1 MFKSL
6 GMLWVGLSVFFMA
19 FEQFAKGLLS
29 LCTAGAEMA
38 GEFEDEARRERLAK
52 RKENELL
59 ELQATAVVVPTI
71 ATTKA
76 KAA

>member
-6 GMLWVGLSVFFMA
+6 GMLWVGMSVFFMA

-52 RKENELL
+52 RRENELL
-59 ELQATAVVVPTI
+59 ELQATVVPAI
-71 ATTKA
+71 ATTAKVKA
-76 KAA
+76 

>member
-6 GMLWVGLSVFFMA
+6 GMLWVGMSVFFMA
-19 FEQFAKGLLS
+19 LEQFAKGLLS

-59 ELQATAVVVPTI
+59 ELQQATVSVPALTSS
-71 ATTKA
+71 KA
-76 KAA
+76 KA